1 MLANFHSVGRE
12 PRISDL
18 SKRSQSEGAIL
29 RAVSL
34 SILAGI
40 SSGPEALFT
49 SRLDKT
55 ARTWLAVNVK
65 SHSFGLARTSSV
77 QSGQQMSASCVETK

>member
-1 MLANFHSVGRE
+1 MYSLFSFLYTGTMLANFHSVGRE
-12 PRISDL
+12 PSL
-18 SKRSQSEGAIL
+18 SNLLKRSQSEGSIS

-34 SILAGI
+34 SVLAGI

-55 ARTWLAVNVK
+55 AGLDWL
-65 SHSFGLARTSSV
+65 
-77 QSGQQMSASCVETK
+77 